1 MTRIRQVQKR
11 GYYKSFHPKENISM
25 KYTQYRGK
33 FVSKIYKGKKKTT
46 THRVKSMKS
55 SRRNRQKYTQ

>member
-33 FVSKIYKGKKKTT
+33 FVSKIYKGKKKPQ
-46 THRVKSMKS
+46 HIELKA
-55 SRRNRQKYTQ
+55 